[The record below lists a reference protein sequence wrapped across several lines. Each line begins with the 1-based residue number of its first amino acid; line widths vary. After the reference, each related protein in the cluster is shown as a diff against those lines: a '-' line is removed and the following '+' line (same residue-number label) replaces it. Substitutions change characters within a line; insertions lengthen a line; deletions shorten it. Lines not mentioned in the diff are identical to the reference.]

1 MALIRRHDRTRRG
14 IPIRRRHDRHADP
27 VASGRCKPRL
37 FHPPVAHP
45 VSHSRRQRLHPGRS
59 VGPGYW
65 RCLVRVANR
74 DCLWH
79 HPERRNYP
87 DRRYFSRTVH
97 AVFGHVAPTRQC
109 GRSSARVHRPGG
121 KHMTTATWYLLLG
134 VVVVTIGALRL
145 LMVQDLVARLI
156 ALNITGSGSLMVLV
170 SLAARSEPIDPVLSA
185 LVITGLVIT
194 AAFTAIASVLIRRIE
209 DTPLD
214 DGEASS

>member
-1 MALIRRHDRTRRG
+1 
-14 IPIRRRHDRHADP
+14 
-27 VASGRCKPRL
+27 
-37 FHPPVAHP
+37 
-45 VSHSRRQRLHPGRS
+45 
-59 VGPGYW
+59 
-65 RCLVRVANR
+65 
-74 DCLWH
+74 
-79 HPERRNYP
+79 
-87 DRRYFSRTVH
+87 
-97 AVFGHVAPTRQC
+97 
-109 GRSSARVHRPGG
+109 
-121 KHMTTATWYLLLG
+121 MTTATWYLLLG

-209 DTPLD
+209 DTPDLD